1 MDKVIVLGGAGAVG
15 RVAART
21 LASFGGLGRVVVADR
36 DVEAALAVQG
46 ELGPERM
53 EVAAVDVTDA
63 PGLRALIQ
71 GARVVLNCTGPYYR
85 FARPVLE
92 ACLDERVD
100 YVDVCDDVDA
110 TCALLELAAAARA
123 AGVRALIGMGNS
135 PGITNLLG
143 RLAADLLLQ
152 EVEAIDIYH
161 AHGGERFEGPG
172 VVAHRLHGMGMDIP
186 VFLDGA
192 LETVRFFE
200 PEGIALRERV
210 DFHLVGRDVHVYPY
224 PHPEQITMPR
234 HIRCRQVTNRGTVLP
249 DAYFTLTTEV
259 ARLGL
264 TGTEPIAVGGSPVVP
279 RDFAIAW
286 LLGQRERLLRE
297 PPFGPQRGCTKVV
310 VRGLRKGEPTSFV
323 FSLASTDQALGEGT
337 GIPAAMGVI
346 LMLRGEVK
354 GPGVLPPEA
363 AIAPLSFLAL
373 VKPVLASTGQQ
384 GNFQGVLVERI
395 RADGS
400 VEKVDLPF

>member
-1 MDKVIVLGGAGAVG
+1 MDKVVVLGGAGAVG

-36 DVEAALAVQG
+36 DVGAALAVQG
-46 ELGPERM
+46 DLGPARV
-53 EVAAVDVTDA
+53 EVAAVDVGDA
-63 PGLRALIQ
+63 AGLRAVIQ

-92 ACLDERVD
+92 ACIAARVD

-110 TCALLELAAAARA
+110 TFALLDLDDAARA

-161 AHGGERFEGPG
+161 AHGGEPFEGPG
-172 VVAHRLHGMGMDIP
+172 VVAHRLHGMSLDIP

-192 LETVRFFE
+192 LKTVRFFE
-200 PEGIALRERV
+200 PDGIALRERV
-210 DFHLVGRDVHVYPY
+210 DFHLVGRDLQVYPY

-249 DAYFTLTTEV
+249 QAYFELTTEV

-264 TGTEPIAVGGSPVVP
+264 TGTAPLEVGGRAVVP

-286 LLGQRERLLRE
+286 LLQERERLLRE

-310 VRGLRKGEPTSFV
+310 VRGQRKGEPTSFV

-346 LMLRGEVK
+346 LALRGKVK

-363 AIAPLSFLAL
+363 AVAPLDFLAL
-373 VKPVLASTGQQ
+373 VKPVLATTGQQ
-384 GNFQGVLVERI
+384 GSFQGVLVERV
-395 RADGS
+395 RADGRTQT
-400 VEKVDLPF
+400 VDLPY

>member
-1 MDKVIVLGGAGAVG
+1 MDKVVVLGGAGAVG
-15 RVAART
+15 RVASRT

-36 DVEAALAVQG
+36 DLAAALEVQAG
-46 ELGPERM
+46 IGPERA
-53 EVAAVDVTDA
+53 EAATVDVADPASLRAAVA
-63 PGLRALIQ
+63 

-85 FARPVLE
+85 LARPVLE
-92 ACLDERVD
+92 ACLAARVD

-110 TCALLELAAAARA
+110 TLALLAMDEAARE